1 MAQVRQQ
8 TTTDPDGSDAVLALT
23 VRPWA
28 PAAVNQH
35 VRLVLGDAECA
46 ASDAVWVEISYGL
59 EGAPLTYLR
68 HILQVDGWGLAE
80 GIERLLSGATPYA
93 TWRSGC
99 PPALLMARAGDDDAQ
114 GNPTYQLT
122 LQLTVSG
129 LTDGGQRDGSAITF
143 ALDRISGDELAR
155 FGEAFDQELRQAL
168 EYQLPATTPTGPK
181 TPPYGLEVNTFSS
194 RVNAAAYDALGT
206 DYSHDYLAEPFF
218 REAFEDWLGMLP
230 AGGRVLEIGC
240 GHGIPIAATL
250 AAAGQRVTGIDPSAQ
265 MIAEAWQA
273 VPGHDFRQLALVEM
287 EETDAFDGAC
297 CFFSLL
303 CMDPIELRIG
313 LKRLHRALK
322 PGAPLLIVSG
332 VPDLFTRTS
341 PLRSVQGR
349 TTWEWP
355 YDHEDMAAVLT
366 TGGQWEVGTEA
377 LRFYDTDTLERIEV
391 ASLDQL
397 AADVR
402 YLPGAEMSDPLEF
415 ATGKRIVKG
424 VYALV
429 SRRMA
434 VGIG

>member
-1 MAQVRQQ
+1 MAHLRQQ
-8 TTTDPDGSDAVLALT
+8 TPADLDSSGAVLALM

-46 ASDAVWVEISYGL
+46 ASSAVWVEISFGL

-68 HILQVDGWGLAE
+68 HILQVDGWRLAE
-80 GIERLLSGATPYA
+80 QIEQLLSGATPYA

-99 PPALLMARAGDDDAQ
+99 PPALLMARAGDNDAQ
-114 GNPTYQLT
+114 GNPTYQMT

-129 LTDGGQRDGSAITF
+129 LTDGGPRDGSAITF
-143 ALDRISGDELAR
+143 ALDRISGEALLR
-155 FGEAFDQELRQAL
+155 FGETFDQALRQAL
-168 EYQLPATTPTGPK
+168 EHGWPDSALTGAASS
-181 TPPYGLEVNTFSS
+181 GLEVNSFSS
-194 RVNAAAYDALGT
+194 RVNAAAYDALGS

-218 REAFEDWLGMLP
+218 REAFEGWLGMLP
-230 AGGRVLEIGC
+230 ADGRVLEVGC
-240 GHGIPIAATL
+240 GHGRPIAAAL
-250 AAAGQRVTGIDPSAQ
+250 ADAGQRVTGIDPSAQ
-265 MIAEAWQA
+265 MIAEAGQA
-273 VPGHDFRQLALVEM
+273 VPGQDFRQLALVEL
-287 EETDAFDGAC
+287 EETQAFDGAC
-297 CFFSLL
+297 SFFSLL

-313 LKRLHRALK
+313 LEKLHRALK

-366 TGGQWEVGTEA
+366 AGGQWQVEAEA
-377 LRFYDTDTLERIEV
+377 LRFYDTDTLKQIE
-391 ASLDQL
+391 ASSLDQL
-397 AADVR
+397 AADAR
-402 YLPGAEMSDPLEF
+402 YLPGAEMSDPLTF
-415 ATGKRIVKG
+415 ATGKRTVKG

-429 SRRMA
+429 ARRA
-434 VGIG
+434 VVGSG

>member
-8 TTTDPDGSDAVLALT
+8 TPTDPDGFDAVLALT

-28 PAAVNQH
+28 PAAVSEH

-46 ASDAVWVEISYGL
+46 ACDAVWVEISYGL

-68 HILQVDGWGLAE
+68 HILQVDGWRLAE
-80 GIERLLSGATPYA
+80 TIEQLLSGERPYA

-99 PPALLMARAGDDDAQ
+99 PPALLMARAGDADAQ

-129 LTDGGQRDGSAITF
+129 LTDGGPRDGSAITF
-143 ALDRISGDELAR
+143 ALDRIGGEELLR
-155 FGEAFDQELRQAL
+155 FGEVFDQELRQAL
-168 EYQLPATTPTGPK
+168 EYWGADGALTGGAAAP
-181 TPPYGLEVNTFSS
+181 GLEVNSFSG
-194 RVNAAAYDALGT
+194 RVNAAAYDALGS

-218 REAFEDWLGMLP
+218 REAFEGWLGLLP
-230 AGGRVLEIGC
+230 AGGRVLEVGC
-240 GHGIPIAATL
+240 GHGRPIAAAL
-250 AAAGQRVTGIDPSAQ
+250 ADAGQRVTGIDPSAQ
-265 MIAEAWQA
+265 MIAEARQA
-273 VPGHDFRQLALVEM
+273 VPGQDFRQLARVEL

-313 LKRLHRALK
+313 LARLHRALK
-322 PGAPLLIVSG
+322 AGAPLLIVSG

-355 YDHEDMAAVLT
+355 YDHEDMAAVLSA
-366 TGGQWEVGTEA
+366 GGQWRVGAESV
-377 LRFYDTDTLERIEV
+377 RFYDTDTLKQIEA

-397 AADVR
+397 AADAR

-415 ATGKRIVKG
+415 ATGKRVVKG

-429 SRRMA
+429 ARRA
-434 VGIG
+434 AGV

>member
-8 TTTDPDGSDAVLALT
+8 TLTDPDGSDAVLALV

-46 ASDAVWVEISYGL
+46 ARDAVWVEISYGL
-59 EGAPLTYLR
+59 EVAPLTYLR
-68 HILQVDGWGLAE
+68 HILQVDGWRLAE
-80 GIERLLSGATPYA
+80 TIEQLINGETPYA

-99 PPALLMARAGDDDAQ
+99 PPALLMARAGDADAQ

-129 LTDGGQRDGSAITF
+129 LTDGGPRDGSAITF
-143 ALDRISGDELAR
+143 ALDRISGEALLR

-168 EYQLPATTPTGPK
+168 EYWGPDSALTGGAAAP
-181 TPPYGLEVNTFSS
+181 GLEVNSFSS
-194 RVNAAAYDALGT
+194 RVNAAAYDALGS

-218 REAFEDWLGMLP
+218 REAFEGWLGLLP
-230 AGGRVLEIGC
+230 AGGRVLEVGC
-240 GHGIPIAATL
+240 GHGRPIAAAL
-250 AAAGQRVTGIDPSAQ
+250 AGAGQRVTGIDPSAR
-265 MIAEAWQA
+265 MINEARLA
-273 VPGHDFRQLALVEM
+273 VPGHDFRQLALVEL

-313 LKRLHRALK
+313 LARLHRALK
-322 PGAPLLIVSG
+322 AGAPLLIVSG

-415 ATGKRIVKG
+415 ATGKRTVKG

-429 SRRMA
+429 GRRIA
-434 VGIG
+434 GV

>member
-46 ASDAVWVEISYGL
+46 ARDAVWVEISYGL

-68 HILQVDGWGLAE
+68 HILQVDGWRLAE
-80 GIERLLSGATPYA
+80 PIEQLLSGETPYA

-122 LQLTVSG
+122 LQFTVSG

-143 ALDRISGDELAR
+143 ALDRISGEELLR
-155 FGEAFDQELRQAL
+155 FGEAFDQELCHAL
-168 EYQLPATTPTGPK
+168 EYWGPDSALTGATTPPNGQ
-181 TPPYGLEVNTFSS
+181 EVNTFSS
-194 RVNAAAYDALGT
+194 RINAAAYDALGS

-218 REAFEDWLGMLP
+218 REAFEGWLGMLP
-230 AGGRVLEIGC
+230 AGGRTLEIGC

-265 MIAEAWQA
+265 MIAEARLA
-273 VPGHDFRQLALVEM
+273 VPGQDFRQLALVELG
-287 EETDAFDGAC
+287 ETDAFDGAC

-313 LKRLHRALK
+313 LARLHRALK
-322 PGAPLLIVSG
+322 AGAPLLIVSG

-366 TGGQWEVGTEA
+366 AGGQWEVGREA
-377 LRFYDTDTLERIEV
+377 LRFYDTDTLKQIEA

-397 AADVR
+397 AADDR
-402 YLPGAEMSDPLEF
+402 YLPGAEMSDPLAF
-415 ATGKRIVKG
+415 ATGKRTVKG

-429 SRRMA
+429 ARRA
-434 VGIG
+434 AGG

>member
-8 TTTDPDGSDAVLALT
+8 TPTDPDGSEAVLALT

-28 PAAVNQH
+28 PAAVSDH

-46 ASDAVWVEISYGL
+46 ARDAVWVEISYGL

-68 HILQVDGWGLAE
+68 YILQVDGWRLAE
-80 GIERLLSGATPYA
+80 TLEQLLSGETPYA

-99 PPALLMARAGDDDAQ
+99 PPALLMARAGDADAQ

-129 LTDGGQRDGSAITF
+129 LTDGGPRDGSAITF
-143 ALDRISGDELAR
+143 ALDRISGEGLLG

-168 EYQLPATTPTGPK
+168 EYWGPASALTGGAAAP
-181 TPPYGLEVNTFSS
+181 GQEVNSFSS
-194 RVNAAAYDALGT
+194 RVNAAAYDVLGSS
-206 DYSHDYLAEPFF
+206 YSHDYLAEPFF

-230 AGGRVLEIGC
+230 AGGRVLEVGC

-265 MIAEAWQA
+265 MIAEARSA
-273 VPGHDFRQLALVEM
+273 VPGQDFRQLALVEL

-303 CMDPIELRIG
+303 CMDPVELRIG
-313 LKRLHRALK
+313 LARLHRALK
-322 PGAPLLIVSG
+322 AGAPLLIVSG

-355 YDHEDMAAVLT
+355 YDHEDMTAVLT
-366 TGGQWEVGTEA
+366 AGGQWRVGPPA
-377 LRFYDTDTLERIEV
+377 VRFYDTDTLKQIE
-391 ASLDQL
+391 ATSLDQL
-397 AADVR
+397 AVDPR

-429 SRRMA
+429 ARRA
-434 VGIG
+434 AGV

>member
-1 MAQVRQQ
+1 MARVRQQ
-8 TTTDPDGSDAVLALT
+8 PPTDPDGSDAVLVLT

-46 ASDAVWVEISYGL
+46 AHEAVWVEISYGL
-59 EGAPLTYLR
+59 EGAPLTCLR
-68 HILQVDGWGLAE
+68 HILQVDGWRMAE
-80 GIERLLSGATPYA
+80 QIQQLLSGETPYA

-122 LQLTVSG
+122 LQLTVSA
-129 LTDGGQRDGSAITF
+129 LTDAGPRDGSAITF
-143 ALDRISGDELAR
+143 ALDRISGEELLR
-155 FGEAFDQELRQAL
+155 FGEAFDRELRQAL
-168 EYQLPATTPTGPK
+168 DHKWPPTTLTGAAAS
-181 TPPYGLEVNTFSS
+181 GLEINTFSNL
-194 RVNAAAYDALGT
+194 VNAMAYDSLGT

-218 REAFEDWLGMLP
+218 REAFEGWLEMLP
-230 AGGRVLEIGC
+230 AGGRALEIGC

-250 AAAGQRVTGIDPSAQ
+250 AAAGLRVTGIDPSAQ
-265 MIAEAWQA
+265 MIAEARLA
-273 VPGHDFRQLALVEM
+273 VPGQDFRQLALVAL
-287 EETDAFDGAC
+287 EERHAFDGAC

-303 CMDPIELRIG
+303 CMDPIELRFG
-313 LKRLHRALK
+313 LERLHRALK

-332 VPDLFTRTS
+332 VPDQFTRTS

-355 YDHEDMAAVLT
+355 YDNEDMAAVLIVS
-366 TGGQWEVGTEA
+366 GQWQVAAQA
-377 LRFYDTDTLERIEV
+377 LRFYDTDTLKQIE
-391 ASLDQL
+391 ASSLDQL
-397 AADVR
+397 AADPR

-429 SRRMA
+429 AHRAA
-434 VGIG
+434 VD

>member
-8 TTTDPDGSDAVLALT
+8 TLTDPDGSDAVLALT

-28 PAAVNQH
+28 PTAVNQH
-35 VRLVLGDAECA
+35 VRLALGDAECA
-46 ASDAVWVEISYGL
+46 ARDAVWVEISYGL

-68 HILQVDGWGLAE
+68 HILQVDGWRLAE
-80 GIERLLSGATPYA
+80 PIEQLLSGETPYA
-93 TWRSGC
+93 TWRSCC

-143 ALDRISGDELAR
+143 ALDRVGGEELLR
-155 FGEAFDQELRQAL
+155 FGEAFDQELGQAM
-168 EYQLPATTPTGPK
+168 EYWGPDSSLTGATAAP
-181 TPPYGLEVNTFSS
+181 GLEVNSFSS
-194 RVNAAAYDALGT
+194 RVNAAAYDALGS

-218 REAFEDWLGMLP
+218 REAFEGWLGMLP
-230 AGGRVLEIGC
+230 AGGRTLEIGC

-265 MIAEAWQA
+265 MIAEARLA
-273 VPGHDFRQLALVEM
+273 VPGQDFRQLALVEL

-303 CMDPIELRIG
+303 CMDPIELRMG
-313 LKRLHRALK
+313 LARLHRALK
-322 PGAPLLIVSG
+322 AGAPLLIVSG

-341 PLRSVQGR
+341 PLRSVQER

-355 YDHEDMAAVLT
+355 YDHEDMAAALT
-366 TGGQWEVGTEA
+366 AGGQWRIEAQA
-377 LRFYDTDTLERIEV
+377 LRFYDTDTLKQVEA

-402 YLPGAEMSDPLEF
+402 YLPGAEMSDPLAF

-429 SRRMA
+429 ARRA
-434 VGIG
+434 AAR

>member
-1 MAQVRQQ
+1 MARVRQQ
-8 TTTDPDGSDAVLALT
+8 PPTDPDGSDAVLALT

-46 ASDAVWVEISYGL
+46 ARDAVWVEISFGL
-59 EGAPLTYLR
+59 EDAPLTCLR
-68 HILQVDGWGLAE
+68 HILQVDGWRLAGL
-80 GIERLLSGATPYA
+80 IEQLLNGATPYA

-99 PPALLMARAGDDDAQ
+99 PPALLMARAGDADAQ

-122 LQLTVSG
+122 LQLTASA
-129 LTDGGQRDGSAITF
+129 LTDAGPRDGSAITF
-143 ALDRISGDELAR
+143 ALDRIGGGELLR
-155 FGEAFDQELRQAL
+155 FGETFDQELGQAL
-168 EYQLPATTPTGPK
+168 DHKWPAATLTGAAAS
-181 TPPYGLEVNTFSS
+181 GLEINTFSN
-194 RVNAAAYDALGT
+194 RVNAMAYDSLGT

-218 REAFEDWLGMLP
+218 REAFEGWLGMLP
-230 AGGRVLEIGC
+230 AGGRALEIGC

-250 AAAGQRVTGIDPSAQ
+250 AAAGLRVTGIDPSAQ
-265 MIAEAWQA
+265 MIAEVRQA
-273 VPGHDFRQLALVEM
+273 VPGQDIRQLALVEL
-287 EETDAFDGAC
+287 EETNAFDGAC

-313 LKRLHRALK
+313 LARLHRALK

-332 VPDLFTRTS
+332 VPDQFTRTS

-366 TGGQWEVGTEA
+366 AGGQWQVAAEA
-377 LRFYDTDTLERIEV
+377 LRFYDTDTLQQIE
-391 ASLDQL
+391 ATSLDQL
-397 AADVR
+397 AADPR
-402 YLPGAEMSDPLEF
+402 YLPDAEMSDPLEF
-415 ATGKRIVKG
+415 ATGKRTVKG

-429 SRRMA
+429 ARRMA
-434 VGIG
+434 VGSG

>member
-1 MAQVRQQ
+1 MAHVRQQ
-8 TTTDPDGSDAVLALT
+8 TPTDSDGSDAVLALT

-46 ASDAVWVEISYGL
+46 ARSAVWVEISYGL

-68 HILQVDGWGLAE
+68 HILQVDGWRLA
-80 GIERLLSGATPYA
+80 GPIEQLLSGATPYA

-99 PPALLMARAGDDDAQ
+99 PPALLMARAGDADAQ

-129 LTDGGQRDGSAITF
+129 LTDGGPRDGSAITF
-143 ALDRISGDELAR
+143 ALDRINGEELLR

-168 EYQLPATTPTGPK
+168 EHGWPDSALTGAAAAS
-181 TPPYGLEVNTFSS
+181 GLAVNSFSS
-194 RVNAAAYDALGT
+194 RVNAAAYDALGG

-218 REAFEDWLGMLP
+218 REAFEGWLGMLP
-230 AGGRVLEIGC
+230 ADGRVLEVGC
-240 GHGIPIAATL
+240 GHGSPIAAAL

-265 MIAEAWQA
+265 MIAEARQA
-273 VPGHDFRQLALVEM
+273 VPGQDFRQLALVEL
-287 EETDAFDGAC
+287 EESHTFDGAC

-313 LKRLHRALK
+313 LERMHRALK

-332 VPDLFTRTS
+332 VPDQFTRTS

-355 YDHEDMAAVLT
+355 YDHEDMTAVLT
-366 TGGQWEVGTEA
+366 AHGKWQIGSPA
-377 LRFYDTDTLERIEV
+377 LRFYDTDTLKQIE
-391 ASLDQL
+391 ATSLDQL
-397 AADVR
+397 ADDPR
-402 YLPGAEMSDPLEF
+402 YLPGAEMAEPLAF
-415 ATGKRIVKG
+415 ATGKRVVKG
-424 VYALV
+424 VYAIIAH
-429 SRRMA
+429 RGA
-434 VGIG
+434 VD

>member
-1 MAQVRQQ
+1 MAHVRQQ
-8 TTTDPDGSDAVLALT
+8 TPTDPDGSDAVLALT

-46 ASDAVWVEISYGL
+46 ATDAVWVEISYGL
-59 EGAPLTYLR
+59 EGAPLIYLR
-68 HILQVDGWGLAE
+68 HILQVDGWRLAE
-80 GIERLLSGATPYA
+80 QIERLLSGETPYA

-129 LTDGGQRDGSAITF
+129 LTDGGQRDDSAITF
-143 ALDRISGDELAR
+143 ALDRIGGEELLR
-155 FGEAFDQELRQAL
+155 FGEAFDQESRQVLEHQWPAGAL
-168 EYQLPATTPTGPK
+168 TDAAAVS
-181 TPPYGLEVNTFSS
+181 GLEVNSFSS
-194 RVNAAAYDALGT
+194 RVNAAAYDALGS

-218 REAFEDWLGMLP
+218 REAFEGWLGMLP
-230 AGGRVLEIGC
+230 TGGRVLEVGC
-240 GHGIPIAATL
+240 GHGRPIAAAL
-250 AAAGQRVTGIDPSAQ
+250 AGAGQRVTGIDPSAQ
-265 MIAEAWQA
+265 MIAEARQA
-273 VPGHDFRQLALVEM
+273 VPGQDFRQLALVEM
-287 EETDAFDGAC
+287 EEAYAFDGAC

-313 LKRLHRALK
+313 LARLHRALK
-322 PGAPLLIVSG
+322 PDAPLLIVSG
-332 VPDLFTRTS
+332 VPDLFTRIS

-366 TGGQWEVGTEA
+366 AGGRWRAGAEA
-377 LRFYDTDTLERIEV
+377 VRFYDTDTLKQIE
-391 ASLDQL
+391 ATSLDQL
-397 AADVR
+397 AADPR
-402 YLPGAEMSDPLEF
+402 YMPGAEMSDPLAF
-415 ATGKRIVKG
+415 ATGKRVVKG

-429 SRRMA
+429 ARRMA
-434 VGIG
+434 MVVG

>member
-1 MAQVRQQ
+1 MARVRQQ
-8 TTTDPDGSDAVLALT
+8 PPIDPDGSNAVLALT

-28 PAAVNQH
+28 PAAVNRH

-46 ASDAVWVEISYGL
+46 ARDAVWVEISYGL
-59 EGAPLTYLR
+59 EDAPLTYLR
-68 HILQVDGWGLAE
+68 HILQVDGWRLAE
-80 GIERLLSGATPYA
+80 QIKQLLSGDTPYA

-122 LQLTVSG
+122 LQLTASA
-129 LTDGGQRDGSAITF
+129 LTDGGPRDGSAITF
-143 ALDRISGDELAR
+143 ALDRISGEELSR
-155 FGEAFDQELRQAL
+155 FGEALDHELRQAL
-168 EYQLPATTPTGPK
+168 EHQWPATALTRAATS
-181 TPPYGLEVNTFSS
+181 GLEINTFSN
-194 RVNAAAYDALGT
+194 RVNAMAYDSLGA

-218 REAFEDWLGMLP
+218 REAFESWLGMLP
-230 AGGRVLEIGC
+230 AGGRALEIGC

-265 MIAEAWQA
+265 MIAEARLA
-273 VPGHDFRQLALVEM
+273 VPGQDIRQLALVEL
-287 EETDAFDGAC
+287 EETNAFDGAC

-313 LKRLHRALK
+313 LERLHRALK

-332 VPDLFTRTS
+332 VPDQFTRTS

-366 TGGQWEVGTEA
+366 AGGQWQVAAQA
-377 LRFYDTDTLERIEV
+377 LRFYDTDTLKQIE
-391 ASLDQL
+391 ATSLDQL
-397 AADVR
+397 AADPR
-402 YLPGAEMSDPLEF
+402 YLPSAEMSDPLEF
-415 ATGKRIVKG
+415 ATGKRIVKS

-429 SRRMA
+429 ARNMA
-434 VGIG
+434 VSNG

>member
-8 TTTDPDGSDAVLALT
+8 TLTDPDGSDAVLALM

-46 ASDAVWVEISYGL
+46 ATDAVWVEISYGL

-68 HILQVDGWGLAE
+68 HILQVDGWRLAE
-80 GIERLLSGATPYA
+80 TIEHLLNGGTPYA
-93 TWRSGC
+93 TWRSEC
-99 PPALLMARAGDDDAQ
+99 PPALLMARAGDADAQ

-129 LTDGGQRDGSAITF
+129 LTDGGPRDGSAITF
-143 ALDRISGDELAR
+143 ALDRISGEELRR
-155 FGEAFDQELRQAL
+155 FGETLDKELGQAL
-168 EYQLPATTPTGPK
+168 EHRLPVNGLPDAATAPS
-181 TPPYGLEVNTFSS
+181 GLEVNSFSS
-194 RVNAAAYDALGT
+194 RVNAVAYDALGT

-218 REAFEDWLGMLP
+218 REAFEGWLGMLP
-230 AGGRVLEIGC
+230 AGGRVLEVGC
-240 GHGIPIAATL
+240 GHGRPIAAAL
-250 AAAGQRVTGIDPSAQ
+250 AGAGQRVTGIDPSAQ
-265 MIAEAWQA
+265 MIAEARSA
-273 VPGHDFRQLALVEM
+273 VPGQDFSQLALVEL

-313 LKRLHRALK
+313 LARLHRALK
-322 PGAPLLIVSG
+322 AGAPLLIVSG

-355 YDHEDMAAVLT
+355 YDHEDMAAILT
-366 TGGQWEVGTEA
+366 AGGQWEVGTEA
-377 LRFYDTDTLERIEV
+377 LRFYDTDTLKQIEA

-402 YLPGAEMSDPLEF
+402 YLPGAEMSDPLAF
-415 ATGKRIVKG
+415 ATGKRVVKG

-429 SRRMA
+429 ARRMA
-434 VGIG
+434 RPRG

>member
-1 MAQVRQQ
+1 MARVRQQ
-8 TTTDPDGSDAVLALT
+8 PPTDPDGSDAVLALT

-46 ASDAVWVEISYGL
+46 ARDAVWVEISFGL
-59 EGAPLTYLR
+59 EDAPLTCLR
-68 HILQVDGWGLAE
+68 HILQVDGWRLAGL
-80 GIERLLSGATPYA
+80 IEQLLNGATPYA

-99 PPALLMARAGDDDAQ
+99 PPALLMARAGDADAQ

-122 LQLTVSG
+122 LQLTVSA
-129 LTDGGQRDGSAITF
+129 LTDAGPRDGSAITF
-143 ALDRISGDELAR
+143 ALDRIGGEELLR
-155 FGEAFDQELRQAL
+155 FGETFDQELRQAL
-168 EYQLPATTPTGPK
+168 DHKWPPITLTGAAAS
-181 TPPYGLEVNTFSS
+181 GLEINTFSNL
-194 RVNAAAYDALGT
+194 VNAMAYDSLGT

-218 REAFEDWLGMLP
+218 REAFEGWLGMLP
-230 AGGRVLEIGC
+230 AGGRALEIGC

-250 AAAGQRVTGIDPSAQ
+250 AAAGLRITGIDPSAQ
-265 MIAEAWQA
+265 MIAKARQA
-273 VPGHDFRQLALVEM
+273 VPGQDFRQLALAAL
-287 EETDAFDGAC
+287 EETNAFDGAC

-313 LKRLHRALK
+313 LERLHRALK

-332 VPDLFTRTS
+332 VPDQFTRTS

-355 YDHEDMAAVLT
+355 YDHEAMAAVLT
-366 TGGQWEVGTEA
+366 AGGQWQVAAEA
-377 LRFYDTDTLERIEV
+377 LRFYDTDTLKQIE
-391 ASLDQL
+391 ASSLDQL
-397 AADVR
+397 AADPR

-415 ATGKRIVKG
+415 ATRKRIVKG

-429 SRRMA
+429 ARRMA
-434 VGIG
+434 VGSG